1 MASPARA
8 ERRKRI
14 AVYGGAFDPIT
25 DGHLKCACEII
36 HARAADEVW
45 IVPCGTRPDKPSLRT
60 PYLHRL
66 IMCHLAVD
74 TSFGSTFPIRV
85 CDIEMGEPAALSTY
99 HLMERLTAEYAT
111 HDFMFVIGADLL
123 ADLKGWDAP
132 GVPDAGQRLYESCLF
147 LVLARPNYS
156 LPDALPGNFTPLRV
170 RSAACPPARTR
181 HRARSVAPRARRR
194 RAAQPLEG
202 ISLVT
207 EDVSSTEIRKRITMN
222 FGELE
227 REELSQGHFQM
238 VRDRAEIAPRWA
250 VARAGARA
258 RRWTGC

>member
-156 LPDALPGNFTPLRV
+156 LPDALPSNFTPLRV
-170 RSAACPPARTR
+170 RAAARQSAPHALARDQWLHACA
-181 HRARSVAPRARRR
+181 AA
-194 RAAQPLEG
+194 AAQPLEG

>member
-85 CDIEMGEPAALSTY
+85 CDIEMGEPAAASRSGRSRWDRTSTT
-99 HLMERLTAEYAT
+99 RPA
-111 HDFMFVIGADLL
+111 
-123 ADLKGWDAP
+123 
-132 GVPDAGQRLYESCLF
+132 
-147 LVLARPNYS
+147 ARP
-156 LPDALPGNFTPLRV
+156 RMQ
-170 RSAACPPARTR
+170 
-181 HRARSVAPRARRR
+181 RR
-194 RAAQPLEG
+194 
-202 ISLVT
+202 
-207 EDVSSTEIRKRITMN
+207 
-222 FGELE
+222 
-227 REELSQGHFQM
+227 
-238 VRDRAEIAPRWA
+238 
-250 VARAGARA
+250 
-258 RRWTGC
+258 

>member
-85 CDIEMGEPAALSTY
+85 CDIEMAEARRATRLEPTAPATAEDAVPRGQRGSCPPSRSRASPPLPASLPASALPSTSPAAGTL
-99 HLMERLTAEYAT
+99 
-111 HDFMFVIGADLL
+111 
-123 ADLKGWDAP
+123 
-132 GVPDAGQRLYESCLF
+132 Q
-147 LVLARPNYS
+147 
-156 LPDALPGNFTPLRV
+156 
-170 RSAACPPARTR
+170 AA
-181 HRARSVAPRARRR
+181 
-194 RAAQPLEG
+194 
-202 ISLVT
+202 
-207 EDVSSTEIRKRITMN
+207 
-222 FGELE
+222 
-227 REELSQGHFQM
+227 
-238 VRDRAEIAPRWA
+238 
-250 VARAGARA
+250 
-258 RRWTGC
+258 